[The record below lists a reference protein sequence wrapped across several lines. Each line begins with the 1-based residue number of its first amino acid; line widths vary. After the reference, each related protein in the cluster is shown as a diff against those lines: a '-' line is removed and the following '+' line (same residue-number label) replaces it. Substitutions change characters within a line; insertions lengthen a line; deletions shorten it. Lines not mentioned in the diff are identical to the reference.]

1 MFFSYSNSNIEF
13 SDTQYNVQ
21 NTVKALKKLKN
32 KIKITASLNQIKL
45 FVGTWPQFS
54 NFTCFLFLTKVFE
67 L

>member
-45 FVGTWPQFS
+45 FVGT
-54 NFTCFLFLTKVFE
+54 
-67 L
+67 